1 MMKMEAL
8 YMRMDKYFLTGIC
21 VILGGV
27 FMAGLAT
34 GIGAWTVQ
42 GIPFVIGEI
51 LFGGIMLIS

>member
-1 MMKMEAL
+1 
-8 YMRMDKYFLTGIC
+8 MRMDKYFLTGIC